1 MRLQMTVCRGEI
13 WLVNLNPVKKNNEMG
28 KIRPALIYQDD
39 LLNQSDYPTVIVIPL
54 STRLIDEAQ
63 PLRMRVGK
71 RQKLQQDSDLVLTQ
85 IRAVD
90 KSRLVQK
97 LARLTQNELQKA
109 AELFGE
115 ITIDPKRT

>member
-1 MRLQMTVCRGEI
+1 MTVCRGDI

-28 KIRPALIYQDD
+28 KIRPALIYQDNV
-39 LLNQSDYPTVIVIPL
+39 LNQSDYPTVIVIPL
-54 STRLIDEAQ
+54 STQLIDEAQ

-97 LARLTQNELQKA
+97 LAGLTQNELQKA
-109 AELFGE
+109 AELFGQ
-115 ITIDPKRT
+115 ITIDPTRT